1 MTSECPATV
10 LDKQWLV
17 CPQKWGYK
25 YSGVQQGL
33 FTGLCSRSPHNSS
46 LLPDQLLEL
55 NALWDPTL
63 TLICTPLCWSVKIVC
78 YNRIPFNKQY
88 SSANS
93 HKRKVQRIVHLH
105 NAFPC
110 FEPLSKPE
118 VVYYLYICFYTLR
131 IYMLSLK
138 KGLTLPSIRFC
149 KSLWNQHHNI

>member
-55 NALWDPTL
+55 N
-63 TLICTPLCWSVKIVC
+63 CWSWT
-78 YNRIPFNKQY
+78 PFEIWPWHWSVHPCVDQWKLFAITEQY

-105 NAFPC
+105 NASPC
-110 FEPLSKPE
+110 FDPLSKPQ
-118 VVYYLYICFYTLR
+118 VVYYLYICFYTLH
-131 IYMLSLK
+131 IYALIK
-138 KGLTLPSIRFC
+138 EGLTLPSIRFC